1 MQTLYDLLGALPSD
15 DAEGL
20 RIAFRKAVKGAHP
33 DIHPDDPDAA
43 LKFREI
49 VRANEILIDDE
60 QRRTYDHLLQ
70 LAHRESSNLAVAARI
85 YRYAS
90 GVIALAAVSVV
101 TVGGYLLFTLMS
113 VVSITP
119 VSVASITPAKQIEF
133 AVHRSARI
141 ASVHA
146 AIASPEATNESPA
159 TSESPSFANP
169 EKPGTSG
176 EAMPVNAVPEP
187 NAEIVPA
194 ANAGP
199 APDPR
204 SLRAQGVFAYHSGD
218 LYGALAAL
226 DQAID
231 LDPKF
236 LDAYIDRGIVL
247 YRLQKFDRAYADIS
261 RAKRI
266 EKAVRSKAS
275 PLTAEKQRFNP
286 AAIAPSTPPP
296 PWRARVRDN
305 RLERVTSAGP

>member
-1 MQTLYDLLGALPSD
+1 MNTLYDLLGALPSD

-20 RIAFRKAVKGAHP
+20 RIAFRKAVKGTHP

-70 LAHRESSNLAVAARI
+70 LAHRESSKQAVAARI
-85 YRYAS
+85 HKYAS
-90 GVIALAAVSVV
+90 GVIALASVSVV

-113 VVSITP
+113 AGSI
-119 VSVASITPAKQIEF
+119 SPAKRIEA

-141 ASVHA
+141 APVGVASA
-146 AIASPEATNESPA
+146 SPDAIAGI
-159 TSESPSFANP
+159 PSFANP
-169 EKPGTSG
+169 ESPGTSG
-176 EAMPVNAVPEP
+176 ETIGSGHAVPEP

-199 APDPR
+199 PPDPR

-266 EKAVRSKAS
+266 EKAGRPKAL
-275 PLTAEKQRFNP
+275 PPTAEKQRFNP
-286 AAIAPSTPPP
+286 AGIVPMPPP
-296 PWRARVRDN
+296 PQWRARGRDN
-305 RLERVTSAGP
+305 RFERVTSAGP